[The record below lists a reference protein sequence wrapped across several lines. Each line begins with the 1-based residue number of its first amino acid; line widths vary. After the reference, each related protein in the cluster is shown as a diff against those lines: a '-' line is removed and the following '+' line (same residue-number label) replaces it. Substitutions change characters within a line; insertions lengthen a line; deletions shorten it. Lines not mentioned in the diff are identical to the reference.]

1 MKRVEEKGKRRKRRK
16 KHIRKSIFGTAIKPR
31 MTVYR
36 SAKNM
41 YVQVID
47 DNAGNTITSVST
59 LEKSFKDLKNNVEN
73 AGKLGNAIGEKLK
86 AKKIST
92 VVFVRNGYLYHGI
105 VKSIADGARKSGI
118 KF

>member
-1 MKRVEEKGKRRKRRK
+1 MKRIEEKAKRRTRRK
-16 KHIRKSIFGTAIKPR
+16 KHIRKNISGTASRPR

-36 SAKNM
+36 SSRKM

-47 DNAGNTITSVST
+47 DNAGHTIASVST
-59 LEKSFKDLKNNVEN
+59 MEEPFKGLSNNVEN
-73 AGKLGNAIGEKLK
+73 AGKLGAAMGEKLK

-92 VVFVRNGYLYHGI
+92 IVFDRNGYLYHGI
-105 VKSIADGARKSGI
+105 VAGIADGVRKIGI

>member
-1 MKRVEEKGKRRKRRK
+1 MKRVEEKAKRRIRRK
-16 KHIRKSIFGTAIKPR
+16 KHIRKSISGTASRPR

-36 SAKNM
+36 SSRKM

-47 DNAGNTITSVST
+47 DNKGNTVASVST
-59 LEKSFKDLKNNVEN
+59 MEDLFKDWRNNVEN
-73 AGKLGNAIGEKLK
+73 AAKLGAELGKRLL

-92 VVFVRNGYLYHGI
+92 VVFDRNGYLYHGI
-105 VKSIADGARKSGI
+105 VKGIAEGARKSGI